1 MLNVNLVD
9 PNTKSSLHHERVWA
23 ETPRVKGDE
32 VFLVGVDSN
41 QAHGT
46 FANASRTTAGTTTI
60 TSPNAS
66 GSLLIT
72 DLVLNTEKQ
81 TGGQVDVQFTDGTD
95 TVVVFRAFCNDAPAN
110 LVLNAGGRFQGWKDA
125 RLDLVV
131 TGATDC
137 SVTLGYVKLPTG
149 LPYEEWDSLR

>member
-1 MLNVNLVD
+1 MINVNLID
-9 PNTKSSLHHERVWA
+9 PKTKSSLHHERVWA
-23 ETPRVKGDE
+23 ETPRIEGDE
-32 VFLVGVDSN
+32 VFLIGMDSN

-46 FANASRTTAGTTTI
+46 FTNASRSTAGTTTI
-60 TSPNAS
+60 TTPIAS

-81 TGGQVDVQFTDGTD
+81 TGGQVDVIFTDD
-95 TVVVFRAFCNDAPAN
+95 TQTITVFRAYCADAPAN
-110 LVLNAGGRFQGWKDA
+110 LVLDAAGRFQGWKEA